1 MNSAFLPYLCLDLP
15 NDYVMAGMKNLAKD
29 TVIYGMS
36 SIIGRFLN
44 WCLVPLYTYK
54 LTTTGDFGVVTN
66 LYAWMALLL
75 VILIYGLE
83 TGFFRFANDS
93 EQGNPQTVYSTCL
106 TSLAVSS
113 TLFVLAILLFLK
125 PVSQTFKLENHP
137 EYIAMTALIIAMD
150 AFCSLPFAYLRY
162 KNRPF
167 RFAMLKL
174 LFIVLNIA
182 FNLFFLVVCPRLFQS
197 VPTWAGR
204 FYNPDYGVGYI
215 LVSNLI
221 STFIVLVAL
230 FPEIVHIHWSFRPE
244 LLKRILRYSFPL
256 LILGVAGIMNQ
267 TIDKILYPLLIPDP
281 AIAKDQLGIYGAN
294 YKIAV
299 VMVMFTQAFRYAY
312 EPFIFA
318 RHKGEQKTQAYAMA
332 MKYFIIFGLFIF
344 MGVMFYMDILRY
356 FIKPVYFPGLK
367 IVPIIMLA
375 ELFFGIFFNLSLW
388 YKLTDR
394 TRWGAYFS
402 ILGLVITLTINIIF
416 VPYLYHNTSIAP
428 YMACAWAAFICY
440 FVMMVVSWFIGQHY
454 YPIKYELKKIGIY
467 FLLAL
472 GLYAV
477 AMALPF
483 ENLLTRLGFRTLLL
497 LVYVVFMLRRDL
509 IHAV

>member
-1 MNSAFLPYLCLDLP
+1 
-15 NDYVMAGMKNLAKD
+15 MAGMKSLAKD
-29 TVIYGMS
+29 TAIYGMS

-54 LTTTGDFGVVTN
+54 LATTGDFGVVTN

-83 TGFFRFANDS
+83 TGFFRFANDPK
-93 EQGNPQTVYSTCL
+93 QGNPQTVYSTCL
-106 TSLAVSS
+106 ASLAITS
-113 TLFVLAILLFLK
+113 TLFVLAVLLFLK
-125 PVSQTFKLENHP
+125 PVSQALELGNHP
-137 EYIAMTALIIAMD
+137 EYIAMTAFIIAMD
-150 AFCSLPFAYLRY
+150 AFSALPFAYLRY
-162 KNRPF
+162 ENRPV
-167 RFAMLKL
+167 RFALLKL
-174 LFIVLNIA
+174 LFIGLNIA
-182 FNLFFLVVCPRLFQS
+182 FNLFFLVICPWLYRTA
-197 VPTWAGR
+197 PAWIDW
-204 FYNPDYGVGYI
+204 FYSPNYGVGYI
-215 LVSNLI
+215 LVSNVI
-221 STFIVLVAL
+221 STFIVLLAL
-230 FPEIVHIHWSFRPE
+230 FPEIARIHWRFRPE

-281 AIAKDQLGIYGAN
+281 AVAKDQLGIYGAN
-294 YKIAV
+294 YKIAI

-318 RHKGEQKTQAYAMA
+318 QHKGNQKTQAYAEA

-344 MGVMFYMDILRY
+344 LGVMFYLDILRY

-367 IVPIIMLA
+367 VVPIIMLA

-394 TRWGAYFS
+394 TQWGAYFS
-402 ILGLVITLTINIIF
+402 VFGLIITLTVNIIF

-440 FVMMVVSWFIGQHY
+440 FAMMVASWFIGQHY
-454 YPIKYELKKIGIY
+454 YPIKYDLKKIGTY

-472 GLYAV
+472 GLYV
-477 AMALPF
+477 IAMVFPF
-483 ENLLTRLGFRTLLL
+483 ENLLLRLGFRTLLL
-497 LVYVVFMLRRDL
+497 LIYVVYLLKTDL
-509 IHAV
+509 PLHEIPGLNRYFKPRP